1 MNIEISF
8 VGCPVRTIRKG
19 QVKQEVQAWPVVH
32 FSQWLRCALQDFGG
46 KLVLG
51 GHHITE
57 QGKWQGLFQTFWD
70 TYRSVDPQ
78 HPIYD
83 SVSHGNQCLYLPYTF
98 HGDEGRGKNK
108 TPLLIES
115 FQVVLTNKGVD
126 HTNLSGFP
134 DLTAA
139 VTFSFFWGV
148 VGDSGWQ
155 LEDRALSSHKPHQPR
170 HTFTNRFLFTAMSST
185 SYTDSSLDALHQGMA
200 EDLNRLFT
208 EGVEVTLPNGD
219 HVRVFAAC
227 IGGKGDWVYL
237 RKGFGLST
245 GWNCR
250 RLCHWCDCQAA

>member
-1 MNIEISF
+1 MGRLARCTTNHSKEKNIRRNLHKWVDRSGRQLNIEISF
-8 VGCPVRTIRKG
+8 VSCPVRTIRKG

-126 HTNLSGFP
+126 HTNLSG
-134 DLTAA
+134 
-139 VTFSFFWGV
+139 
-148 VGDSGWQ
+148 
-155 LEDRALSSHKPHQPR
+155 